1 MSEFE
6 HKSVNPSLEAQLAAR
21 LKLQRVIFGA
31 LALVLTAL
39 FVGGLSAWTQM
50 RQQLHTAHLTTREL
64 GDQKAFETD
73 RAEAAEAKVLER
85 EQDLARVRA
94 MLGLEKC
101 RLAAI
106 DAATGNRDRGRAL
119 LAEARVL
126 GAPPW
131 WSLVSHGLAENRFDA
146 ATNGDAVQ
154 PVLCG
159 ALSGNG
165 RVFAL
170 ARVVAGPGCVVEIRQ
185 ARDGKLLRAVVLPA
199 IEGLQPP
206 MPTHLCLNLEGS
218 EFVAAT
224 AGRLLHARG
233 DIVTDL
239 HPPFDQAFEGTPGGV
254 LRSLSTDATL
264 SRLATCWGGEHV
276 VLYER
281 TTDGFTAR
289 RQSAGEGAAVTNVAF
304 GPDGIIACQDGPKLR
319 LLSDAGTLWQAPGAP
334 DGAAVAFAGP
344 CIVAATRHGR
354 TLHHV
359 VYCPDWP
366 EPLVQT
372 FTLEAAPWGR
382 VLLLRDGSPAV
393 LSQSGTIVTL
403 SGGNASATSLGDG
416 TLTFA
421 ELLADGLVFANA
433 AGQTGLRRDIT
444 GQLQGA
450 ISGPVPRGMQAD
462 VQAYGYTLRARGKV
476 YVSDTVQWPP
486 AAQQDVFCTLAGPA
500 IFNGATLRL
509 PGGLELAASGGVY
522 AVCADGSAL
531 LARGTGLVLGSSSG
545 ELPVTGLPGTRPD
558 AVVTAAMARRALIR
572 VEDAVYYCDF
582 AGPARLI
589 EPRRGVAPDMMALCA
604 DGNARVVVYG
614 NTASVGSTGERASTT
629 LTLPRAP
636 AAVALLF
643 EGTVLATLEQGDIA
657 CYEVATGRELLRLQ
671 ASASALQAVSR
682 HELRVASESTVRLLA
697 LRE

>member
-64 GDQKAFETD
+64 EIDRAFESE
-73 RAEAAEAKVLER
+73 RAELAEDTVHERNQTIAATR
-85 EQDLARVRA
+85 G
-94 MLGLEKC
+94 MLGLEKS

-106 DAATGNRDRGRAL
+106 DAASGNRDRGRAL

-131 WSLVSHGLAENRFDA
+131 WSLVSHALAENRFDA
-146 ATNGDAVQ
+146 ATQGDAVQ

-185 ARDGKLLRAVVLPA
+185 ARDGKLLRSVPLPA

-206 MPTHLCLNLEGS
+206 MPTQLCLNVEGS

-233 DIVTDL
+233 DVVTDL

-264 SRLATCWGGEHV
+264 TRLATCWGGDHV

-281 TTDGFTAR
+281 TADSFTAR
-289 RQSAGEGAAVTNVAF
+289 RQSAGEGAAVTGAAF
-304 GPDGIIACQDGPKLR
+304 GPEGVIACLDGSRLR
-319 LLSDAGTLWQAPGAP
+319 LLNESATLWQAPSLP
-334 DGAAVAFAGP
+334 DAAALAFAGP
-344 CIVAATRHGR
+344 CLVAATRHGR

-372 FTLEAAPWGR
+372 FELEAAPWGR
-382 VLLLRDGSPAV
+382 VLLLRDASPAV
-393 LSQSGTIVTL
+393 LSQSGTILTV
-403 SGGNASATSLGDG
+403 SGSMASATSLGDG
-416 TLTFA
+416 ALTFA
-421 ELLADGLVFANA
+421 ELLADGLLFANA
-433 AGQTGLRRDIT
+433 AGQTGLRRDFG

-450 ISGPVPRGMQAD
+450 ILGPVPRGMQAD
-462 VQAYGYTLRARGKV
+462 VQAHGHTLRARGKV
-476 YVSDTVQWPP
+476 YVAEATQWP
-486 AAQQDVFCTLAGPA
+486 AAPQQEVFSTQAGPA

-509 PGGLELAASGGVY
+509 PGGIELAASGGVY

-545 ELPVTGLPGTRPD
+545 EVPVTGLPGARPD

-582 AGPARLI
+582 AGPARLL

-604 DGNARVVVYG
+604 DGISRVVVYG

-636 AAVALLF
+636 GAVALLF

-657 CYEVATGRELLRLQ
+657 CYEVASGRELLRLQ
-671 ASASALQAVSR
+671 CNARALQAVSR